1 MRRNEIT
8 QWGVGHPWQN
18 ENQIEQDLLLSMAMI
33 EIANDPLLGDELVL
47 RGGTAFHK
55 LFLPEPY
62 RYSEDLDFV
71 RTTAGGIGDV
81 MKHLTSLGRDLGF
94 EVRTKMGEYPK
105 VYWRFAFEDGTP
117 GKIKLEIN
125 TYERSPMMPLARRTH
140 RVDNPFYT
148 GGADIPTFQPEELV
162 ATKLRALY
170 QRKKGRDLYDIWL
183 ALTVLELDPERIVAA
198 FPAYRPEG
206 VNGELM
212 AANLAAKLED
222 LGFCTDVD
230 AMIRVG
236 APDYDP
242 HEAGAMVVASLLK
255 RISEAG
261 GTAPSY
267 ESIASVAHRA
277 PLDDEGTVLLPAE
290 WDDGD

>member
-1 MRRNEIT
+1 MMRRTDIT
-8 QWGVGHPWQN
+8 RWGVDHPWQN
-18 ENQIEQDLLLSMAMI
+18 ENQIEQDLLLSMAMV

-81 MKHLTSLGRDLGF
+81 MKRLTSLGHELSF
-94 EVRTKMGEYPK
+94 EVRTKMGEFPK

-125 TYERSPMMPLARRTH
+125 TYERSPMMPLARRAH

-148 GGADIPTFQPEELV
+148 GGAEIPTFQPEELV

-170 QRKKGRDLYDIWL
+170 QRKKGRDLYDLWL
-183 ALTVLELDPERIVAA
+183 ALTVLNLDPEAIVAA

-206 VNGELM
+206 VDGKLM
-212 AANLAAKLED
+212 ANNLAAKLAD
-222 LGFCTDVD
+222 KAFCTDID
-230 AMIRVG
+230 AMVRVG
-236 APDYDP
+236 SPSYDP
-242 HEAGAMVVASLLK
+242 QEAGKLVEEKLLQL
-255 RISEAG
+255 IM
-261 GTAPSY
+261 
-267 ESIASVAHRA
+267 
-277 PLDDEGTVLLPAE
+277 
-290 WDDGD
+290 